1 MKQQVFSDFSV
12 EIYTLLAYFLTPEI
26 CYWKFFLLLQ
36 VEL

>member
-26 CYWKFFLLLQ
+26 WKFFLLLQ